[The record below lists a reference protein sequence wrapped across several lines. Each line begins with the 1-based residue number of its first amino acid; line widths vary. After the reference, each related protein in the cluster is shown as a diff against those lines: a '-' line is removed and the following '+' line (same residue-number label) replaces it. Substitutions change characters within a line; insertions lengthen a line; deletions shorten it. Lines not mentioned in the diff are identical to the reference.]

1 MQGYHFV
8 LLYFQVF
15 VNPVGLLELEG
26 CCENKKKKE
35 EEEG

>member
-26 CCENKKKKE
+26 CCEKKKKE